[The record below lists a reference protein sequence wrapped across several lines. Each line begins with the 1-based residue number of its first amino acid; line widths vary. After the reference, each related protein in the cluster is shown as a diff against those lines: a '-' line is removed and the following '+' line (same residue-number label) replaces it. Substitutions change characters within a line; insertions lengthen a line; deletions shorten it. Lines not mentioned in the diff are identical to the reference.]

1 VLSPLTFLAGVLALT
16 LAAYV
21 ADLVLRHRGARRLRR
36 LAEERHVR
44 YCGEDRFQITPRV
57 VADFP
62 IPGASDLRVLDLL
75 YYAEGERYRYIFTV
89 EYTLGVIR
97 TKRRLRRC
105 ASLGEPRDR
114 ASGDG
119 WSPLVLAPDDRSL
132 LEQYRHLCP
141 AGAGTTQ

>member
-1 VLSPLTFLAGVLALT
+1 MFLAAVLTLT
-16 LAAYV
+16 LAAYII
-21 ADLVLRHRGARRLRR
+21 DLLLRHRAARRLAR
-36 LAEERHVR
+36 LAEERRVR

-62 IPGASDLRVLDLL
+62 IPGASDVRVLDLL
-75 YYAEGERYRYIFTV
+75 YYAEGQRYRYIFTV
-89 EYTLGVIR
+89 EYTLGVVR

-119 WSPLVLAPDDRSL
+119 WSPLVLAPDDRPL
-132 LEQYRHLCP
+132 LEQYRYLCP
-141 AGAGTTQ
+141 PIAAVAQ